1 MGGADSDSRFWQRIE
16 GTHEPQLQ
24 DARHWVSVYSELLET
39 LISMR
44 ESRLGE
50 PERID
55 TLIRVFEARMAFW
68 SSALHDAPVHQARS
82 RRVAPKSDQKPDRR
96 RSSA

>member
-1 MGGADSDSRFWQRIE
+1 MGGPDSESRFWQRIE

-24 DARHWVSVYSELLET
+24 DARHWVSVYSELLAT
-39 LISMR
+39 LFSMR

-68 SSALHDAPVHQARS
+68 SSALHDAPVHQAKA
-82 RRVAPKSDQKPDRR
+82 RRGDLKGDRR